1 MMISPVDC
9 DVRLPLLHGFSD
21 ERSFDPIK
29 RAQQPESEV
38 VYADPDR
45 GSLFDLDPGMSMVE
59 IVSLG
64 DRDPLHLQDIHGS
77 HHGVD
82 GVFVVEVLIEFA
94 PAAIVV
100 VGAKLKGNPP
110 LQVVEA

>member
-1 MMISPVDC
+1 LSY
-9 DVRLPLLHGFSD
+9 
-21 ERSFDPIK
+21 ERSFDAIK

-64 DRDPLHLQDIHGS
+64 DRDPLHLHDIHRS
-77 HHGVD
+77 HHRVD
-82 GVFVVEVLIEFA
+82 SVFVVEVLIEFA

-100 VGAKLKGNPP
+100 VGAKLKWNAP
-110 LQVVEA
+110 LQVAEAGPLGGRERFHGLKARG